1 VQYERSKF
9 QESQQIFCLLQLLCV
24 LLRNRYGA
32 LEEDCGVAVV
42 RAFIPS
48 GRISSNTRGQVVEH
62 ELDMNRS
69 GAQPSAASSRLRG
82 WMRWLMPGAHVVA
95 PMRSVDRE
103 LEDVWP
109 SGSRQT

>member
-1 VQYERSKF
+1 M
-9 QESQQIFCLLQLLCV
+9 
-24 LLRNRYGA
+24 
-32 LEEDCGVAVV
+32 AVV

-48 GRISSNTRGQVVEH
+48 DRISNHSRGQVVEH

-69 GAQPSAASSRLRG
+69 EAQSSAAASRLRG
-82 WMRWLMPGAHVVA
+82 WMRWLMPGTHAVGA

-109 SGSRQT
+109 SGNRQT

>member
-1 VQYERSKF
+1 M
-9 QESQQIFCLLQLLCV
+9 
-24 LLRNRYGA
+24 
-32 LEEDCGVAVV
+32 AVV

-48 GRISSNTRGQVVEH
+48 GRISSNMRGQVVEH
-62 ELDMNRS
+62 ELDMNRI
-69 GAQPSAASSRLRG
+69 GPQESATVSRLRG
-82 WMRWLMPGAHVVA
+82 WMRWLMPGEHPVGA

>member
-1 VQYERSKF
+1 
-9 QESQQIFCLLQLLCV
+9 
-24 LLRNRYGA
+24 
-32 LEEDCGVAVV
+32 VAVV

-48 GRISSNTRGQVVEH
+48 DRISNHSQGQVVEH

-69 GAQPSAASSRLRG
+69 GAQPSAMVSRLRE
-82 WMRWLMPGAHVVA
+82 WMRWLMPGTHPVGA